1 MTRARPG
8 ALLLVLATIC
18 AVAFGLSR
26 DGGTGQRA
34 DQPDLL
40 LLTSLPLVFSE
51 EFSLDQKGSAM
62 LAALRS
68 RYRVV
73 PVDST
78 DPASL
83 AKGGLLV
90 MAQPRAQ
97 TAENLVALD
106 QWVRGGGRLL
116 LFADPLLEWSSERP
130 LGDPTRPPPMFAD
143 TGLLAHWGLRL
154 AAPDRRGPVKGTIG
168 GTDVLTVSPG
178 VLLGRT
184 CAIVHGGLVA
194 RCTIGKGKATII
206 ADADLLDIDGLG
218 DDTRGN
224 TQAVLAELDSIE
236 SR

>member
-1 MTRARPG
+1 MTRARLG
-8 ALLLVLATIC
+8 ALILVFAAVC
-18 AVAFGLSR
+18 AAAFALSR
-26 DGGTGQRA
+26 GGGTGQRA
-34 DQPDLL
+34 DRPDLL

-62 LAALRS
+62 LDALRS

-83 AKGGLLV
+83 AKGRLLV

-116 LFADPLLEWSSERP
+116 LFADPLLEWPSERP

-143 TGLLAHWGLRL
+143 TGLLGHWGLRL
-154 AAPDRRGPVKGTIG
+154 DAPDRRGPMAGKLGEQ
-168 GTDVLTVSPG
+168 DVLAVSPG
-178 VLLGRT
+178 SLSGT
-184 CAIVHGGLVA
+184 CAISGGGLVA
-194 RCTIGKGKATII
+194 RCSIGKGKVTII

-218 DDTRGN
+218 EPAAGN
-224 TQAVLAELDSIE
+224 GRAILAELDSLE